1 MQKTPKLGIDIS
13 KEHFDVA
20 LQWRADEVRPK
31 QGQYLNAPGGFGQL
45 GQWLHEQ
52 GASHVHAVMEATG
65 SYGLPLAR
73 FLVQQGHTVSI
84 VTPSRITAFAK
95 SEQRRTKTDRSDA
108 ALIAR
113 FAFSQTCKL
122 HAWSPPSAMAEQLLD
137 LQRSRADLLQTSQ
150 QQRNRLASGPHTPAV
165 QQALEKV
172 LACVEEQVRQVES
185 ALVALVEDETSCQ
198 QQVDMLDAIIGIG
211 PMTAMLLVAEL
222 PPISTF
228 TSIRAFAAYLALV
241 PQERSSG
248 KTVRAGSIG
257 KMGRLT
263 VRHALYYPAL
273 TAMRYNPAIRAF
285 AQRLL
290 ARGKP
295 KKVVI
300 VACMRK
306 LAHQIYAVLKSGQP
320 FDPTKGLAPSVAET
334 AAAS

>member
-1 MQKTPKLGIDIS
+1 MLTPKLGIDIS

-20 LQWRADEVRPK
+20 LQWHSEDVRPK
-31 QGQYLNAPGGFGQL
+31 QGRDLNAPAGFAQL
-45 GQWLHEQ
+45 AQWLTAQ
-52 GASHVHAVMEATG
+52 GASQVHAVMEATG

-73 FLVQQGHTVSI
+73 FLVQQGHSVSI
-84 VTPSRITAFAK
+84 VTPSRMSAFAK

-113 FAFSQTCKL
+113 FAFSQTRKL
-122 HAWSPPSAMAEQLLD
+122 HAWTPPSAVAEELLD
-137 LQRSRADLLQTSQ
+137 LQRSRADLLQTAQ
-150 QQRNRLASGPHTPAV
+150 QQRNRLASGPHTRVV
-165 QQALEKV
+165 QQALEQV
-172 LACVEEQVRQVES
+172 LTSVEEQVRQVEA
-185 ALVALVEDETSCQ
+185 ALAAFVEKETSCKE
-198 QQVDMLDAIIGIG
+198 QVDILDAIIGIG
-211 PMTAMLLVAEL
+211 PLTALLLVAEL

-228 TSIRAFAAYLALV
+228 ASIRAFAAYLALV

-248 KTVRAGSIG
+248 KTVRDGSIG

-273 TAMRYNPAIRAF
+273 TAMRYNRAIRAF
-285 AQRLL
+285 AQRLR

-306 LAHQIYAVLKSGQP
+306 LAHQIYGVLKSGQP
-320 FDPTKGLAPSVAET
+320 FDPTKGLPPSLAET
-334 AAAS
+334 ASAS

>member
-1 MQKTPKLGIDIS
+1 MPTPKLGIDIS
-13 KEHFDVA
+13 KDHFDVA
-20 LQWRADEVRPK
+20 LQWQAEEVKPK
-31 QGQYLNAPGGFGQL
+31 QQQYVNREVGFVQL
-45 GQWLHEQ
+45 AQWLAHQ
-52 GASHVHAVMEATG
+52 GARHVHAVMEATG

-73 FLVQQGHTVSI
+73 FLVQHGHSVSI

-113 FAFSQTCKL
+113 FAFSQRRKL
-122 HAWSPPSAMAEQLLD
+122 HAWTPPSATAEQLLD
-137 LQRSRADLLQTSQ
+137 LQRSRAGLRRTAQ
-150 QQRNRLASGPHTPAV
+150 QQRNRLSSGPHTPAV

-172 LACVEEQVRQVES
+172 LVCVEEQVQQVES
-185 ALVALVEDETSCQ
+185 AQVRLVESATSCQ
-198 QQVDMLDAIIGIG
+198 QQVELLDSIIGIG
-211 PMTAMLLVAEL
+211 AVTARLLVAEL

-228 TSIRAFAAYLALV
+228 ASIRAFAAYLAVV

-248 KTVRAGSIG
+248 KRVRAGSIG

-263 VRHALYYPAL
+263 VRDALYYPAL
-273 TAMRYNPAIRAF
+273 TAMRYNPPIRAF

-295 KKVVI
+295 KQVVI

-320 FDPTKGLAPSVAET
+320 FDARKGLSPTRSET
-334 AAAS
+334 AIVA